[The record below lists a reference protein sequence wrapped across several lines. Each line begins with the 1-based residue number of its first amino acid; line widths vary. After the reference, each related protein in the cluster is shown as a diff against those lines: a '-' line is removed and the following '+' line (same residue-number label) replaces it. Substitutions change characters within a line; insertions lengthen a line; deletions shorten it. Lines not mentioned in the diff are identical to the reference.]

1 MLQKEASKRLLHGLT
16 STTSYEIASTRLCIL
31 LIAGIFRRYNA
42 RQADG
47 LSPSPNP

>member
-1 MLQKEASKRLLHGLT
+1 MLQKETSKRLLHGLAH
-16 STTSYEIASTRLCIL
+16 YEVASTRLCIL

-47 LSPSPNP
+47 LPPSPNP